1 MLLIPW
7 PYFKSVFMRKFLEY
21 FYTKGKT
28 HLESNHPAH
37 SGLGL
42 RTKKKANR
50 TTALISVFVTRN
62 LRCPILC
69 ISLPDG
75 LHPQTEPNSVVLNL
89 CNATTL

>member
-28 HLESNHPAH
+28 HLESNHPVH

-42 RTKKKANR
+42 RKKKKANR
-50 TTALISVFVTRN
+50 TTALISVV
-62 LRCPILC
+62 C
-69 ISLPDG
+69 DQK
-75 LHPQTEPNSVVLNL
+75 PQMPNIVHFL
-89 CNATTL
+89 A